1 MSRAPHFPIHLG
13 RVYDPIGAQ
22 PGARLLADRLWPRGL
37 SKDAL
42 ELAAW
47 VKEAAPSD
55 ALRRWYHADPE
66 ARRAAFRRRYRA
78 ELEGDAGAD
87 AACLDWCRR
96 GPVLLLSAAKDLEAS
111 HLPVLRAHLIARLT
125 GPMTPRA

>member
-1 MSRAPHFPIHLG
+1 MSRTLHFPIRLG

-22 PGARLLADRLWPRGL
+22 AGARLLADRLWPRGL

-47 VKEAAPSD
+47 VKEATPSD
-55 ALRRWYHADPE
+55 ALRRWYHAGPE
-66 ARRAAFRRRYRA
+66 ARRAEFRQRYRA
-78 ELEGDAGAD
+78 ELEGGAGAD

-96 GPVLLLSAAKDLEAS
+96 GPVLLLSAARDPETS
-111 HLPVLRAHLIARLT
+111 HLPVLRAHLIARLSEAA
-125 GPMTPRA
+125 GA